1 MRYTMLSS
9 SKKLLKWRSGQKLS
23 ILRLHRHRRSCRIS
37 TITES
42 MVQMPIMGRTKSVC
56 LTGEEN
62 MLKVF
67 LAEDEF
73 IIREGIKNN
82 IDWQAHGYEFCGEAS
97 DGELAFPLIQKTRP
111 DILITDIKMPFV
123 DGLALSRLVKK
134 ELPETEIIILSGY
147 EEFDYAKEAI
157 QIGVARYLLKPINGE
172 TLLQEIDS
180 VAEIILGK
188 QKEKE
193 IREKYQKEMEE
204 NSLRDQMDLF
214 QHLVTGDCSME
225 ELLSVADK
233 LDLKIMAPWYSIVLL
248 KIQSMKHDYEEYSG
262 SIVVVDER
270 IAKLAEPEHVLVFD
284 RALEGRAFLFKAD
297 SEEELLAYQK
307 EYLGD
312 VKEVLSGYANLRY
325 FGGIG
330 TPVNRL
336 REIPASFEDASHAF
350 AHRYLVAESCIL
362 DSSLLMQEGAA
373 EQEDFRISAVNPEQI
388 DRAKMQEFL
397 RTGDLDEVIYFVDEF
412 FGKLDGGA
420 MKSRIFRQYITM
432 DAYFSI
438 ADFLKGLGLQK
449 DEIEAPDQDSSILQ
463 DEKSAMDYIVRIM
476 NKALVL
482 REKKASSRYEDVVSE
497 VIHYIEDNYAQE
509 ELSLNLLASHVNFS
523 PNHLSMIFSQQTGQ
537 TLIRYLTDYRMNRAK
552 ELLRCSSKKS
562 SVISMEVGYKDPHY
576 FSYLFKKTQGMTPTQ
591 YRGGRAAEGEDL

>member
-1 MRYTMLSS
+1 
-9 SKKLLKWRSGQKLS
+9 
-23 ILRLHRHRRSCRIS
+23 
-37 TITES
+37 
-42 MVQMPIMGRTKSVC
+42 MGRTKSVC

-82 IDWQAHGYEFCGEAS
+82 IDWQAYGYEFCGEAS

-270 IAKLAEPEHVLVFD
+270 IVKLAEPEHVLIFD

-373 EQEDFRISAVNPEQI
+373 ENEDFRISAVNPEQI
-388 DRAKMQEFL
+388 DRTKMQEFL
-397 RTGDLDEVIYFVDEF
+397 RTGDLDEVVYFVDEF

-438 ADFLKGLGLQK
+438 VDFLKGLGLQK

-476 NKALVL
+476 EKALVL

>member
-1 MRYTMLSS
+1 
-9 SKKLLKWRSGQKLS
+9 
-23 ILRLHRHRRSCRIS
+23 
-37 TITES
+37 
-42 MVQMPIMGRTKSVC
+42 MGRTKSFC

-157 QIGVARYLLKPINGE
+157 QIGVARYLLKPVNGE

-262 SIVVVDER
+262 SIVAVDER
-270 IAKLAEPEHVLVFD
+270 IVKLAEPEHVLIFD

-373 EQEDFRISAVNPEQI
+373 EHEDFRISAVNPEQI
-388 DRAKMQEFL
+388 DRTKMQEFL
-397 RTGDLDEVIYFVDEF
+397 RTGDLDEVVYFVDEF

-438 ADFLKGLGLQK
+438 VDFLKGLGLQK

-476 NKALVL
+476 EKALVL

>member
-1 MRYTMLSS
+1 
-9 SKKLLKWRSGQKLS
+9 
-23 ILRLHRHRRSCRIS
+23 
-37 TITES
+37 
-42 MVQMPIMGRTKSVC
+42 MPIMGRTKSFC

-157 QIGVARYLLKPINGE
+157 QIGVARYLLKPVNGE

-225 ELLSVADK
+225 ELLSVAGK

-270 IAKLAEPEHVLVFD
+270 IAKLAEPERVLIFD

-297 SEEELLAYQK
+297 SEDELLAYQK

-312 VKEVLSGYANLRY
+312 VKEVLSSYVNLRY

-438 ADFLKGLGLQK
+438 VDFLKGLGLQK

-476 NKALVL
+476 EKALVL

>member
-1 MRYTMLSS
+1 
-9 SKKLLKWRSGQKLS
+9 
-23 ILRLHRHRRSCRIS
+23 
-37 TITES
+37 
-42 MVQMPIMGRTKSVC
+42 
-56 LTGEEN
+56 

-82 IDWQAHGYEFCGEAS
+82 IDWQAYGYEFCGEAS

-262 SIVVVDER
+262 SIVAVDER
-270 IAKLAEPEHVLVFD
+270 IVKLAEPEHVLIFD

-373 EQEDFRISAVNPEQI
+373 EHEDFRISAVNPEQI

-397 RTGDLDEVIYFVDEF
+397 RTGDLDEVVYFVDEF

-438 ADFLKGLGLQK
+438 VDFLKGLGLQK

>member
-1 MRYTMLSS
+1 
-9 SKKLLKWRSGQKLS
+9 
-23 ILRLHRHRRSCRIS
+23 
-37 TITES
+37 
-42 MVQMPIMGRTKSVC
+42 
-56 LTGEEN
+56 

-180 VAEIILGK
+180 VAEIILDK

-193 IREKYQKEMEE
+193 IREKYQREMEE
-204 NSLRDQMDLF
+204 NSLRDQMNLF

-270 IAKLAEPEHVLVFD
+270 IAKLAEPEHVLIFD

-297 SEEELLAYQK
+297 SEDELLAYQK

-373 EQEDFRISAVNPEQI
+373 ENEDFRISAVNPEQI
-388 DRAKMQEFL
+388 DRTKMQEFL
-397 RTGDLDEVIYFVDEF
+397 RTGDLDEVVYFVDEF

-438 ADFLKGLGLQK
+438 VDFLKGLGLQK

-476 NKALVL
+476 EKALVL

-562 SVISMEVGYKDPHY
+562 SEISMEVGYKDPHY

>member
-1 MRYTMLSS
+1 
-9 SKKLLKWRSGQKLS
+9 
-23 ILRLHRHRRSCRIS
+23 
-37 TITES
+37 
-42 MVQMPIMGRTKSVC
+42 
-56 LTGEEN
+56 

-82 IDWQAHGYEFCGEAS
+82 IDWQAYGYEFCGEAS

-270 IAKLAEPEHVLVFD
+270 IVKLAEPEHVLIFD

-373 EQEDFRISAVNPEQI
+373 EHDDFRISAVNPEQI

-397 RTGDLDEVIYFVDEF
+397 RTGDLDEVVYFVDEF

-438 ADFLKGLGLQK
+438 VDFLKGLGLQK

-476 NKALVL
+476 EKALVL

-576 FSYLFKKTQGMTPTQ
+576 FSFLFKKTQGMTPTQ

>member
-1 MRYTMLSS
+1 
-9 SKKLLKWRSGQKLS
+9 
-23 ILRLHRHRRSCRIS
+23 
-37 TITES
+37 
-42 MVQMPIMGRTKSVC
+42 
-56 LTGEEN
+56 

-97 DGELAFPLIQKTRP
+97 DGELAFPLIQKTKP
-111 DILITDIKMPFV
+111 DILITDIKMPFM

-157 QIGVARYLLKPINGE
+157 HIGVARYLLKPINGE
-172 TLLQEIDS
+172 ALLQEVDS
-180 VAEIILGK
+180 VAGVILEK

-193 IREKYQKEMEE
+193 IHEKYRKEMEE
-204 NSLRDQMDLF
+204 NSLRDQKDLF

-225 ELLSVADK
+225 EFLSISDK
-233 LDLKIMAPWYSIVLL
+233 LGLKIMAPWYSIVLL

-262 SIVVVDER
+262 SIVAVDQKITE
-270 IAKLAEPEHVLVFD
+270 LTDPEHVIIFD
-284 RALEGRAFLFKAD
+284 RALEGKAFLLKAD
-297 SEEELLAYQK
+297 SEEELLSYQK
-307 EYLGD
+307 EYMD
-312 VKEVLSGYANLRY
+312 SIKEVLAGYTNLRY

-362 DSSLLMQEGAA
+362 DSGLLLKEGEG
-373 EQEDFRISAVNPEQI
+373 EQDDFKISAVNPEQI

-397 RTGDLDEVIYFVDEF
+397 RTGDPDEIVYFVDEF

-438 ADFLKGLGLQK
+438 VDFLKGLGLQK

-463 DEKSAMDYIVRIM
+463 DEKNAMDYIVRIM
-476 NKALVL
+476 EKALVL
-482 REKKASSRYEDVVSE
+482 REKKASSRYEDVVGE
-497 VIHYIEDNYAQE
+497 VIRYIEDNYAQE
-509 ELSLNLLASHVNFS
+509 DLSLNLLASHVNFS

-537 TLIRYLTDYRMNRAK
+537 TLIKYLTDYRMNRAK
-552 ELLRCSSKKS
+552 ELLRCSGKKS

>member
-1 MRYTMLSS
+1 
-9 SKKLLKWRSGQKLS
+9 
-23 ILRLHRHRRSCRIS
+23 
-37 TITES
+37 
-42 MVQMPIMGRTKSVC
+42 MGRTKSVC

-82 IDWQAHGYEFCGEAS
+82 IDWQAYGYEFCGEAS

-225 ELLSVADK
+225 ELLSVAGK

-270 IAKLAEPEHVLVFD
+270 IVKLAEPEHVLIFD

-373 EQEDFRISAVNPEQI
+373 EHEDFRISAVNPEQI
-388 DRAKMQEFL
+388 DRTKMQEFL
-397 RTGDLDEVIYFVDEF
+397 RTGDLDEVVYFVDEF

-438 ADFLKGLGLQK
+438 VDFLKGLGLQK

-476 NKALVL
+476 EKALVL

>member
-1 MRYTMLSS
+1 
-9 SKKLLKWRSGQKLS
+9 
-23 ILRLHRHRRSCRIS
+23 
-37 TITES
+37 
-42 MVQMPIMGRTKSVC
+42 
-56 LTGEEN
+56 

-157 QIGVARYLLKPINGE
+157 QIGVARYLLKPVNGE

-270 IAKLAEPEHVLVFD
+270 IAKLAEPEHVLIFD

-373 EQEDFRISAVNPEQI
+373 EHEDFRISAVNPEQI
-388 DRAKMQEFL
+388 DRTKMQEFL
-397 RTGDLDEVIYFVDEF
+397 RTGDLDEVVYFVDEF

-438 ADFLKGLGLQK
+438 VDFLKGLGLQK

-476 NKALVL
+476 EKALVL

>member
-1 MRYTMLSS
+1 
-9 SKKLLKWRSGQKLS
+9 
-23 ILRLHRHRRSCRIS
+23 
-37 TITES
+37 
-42 MVQMPIMGRTKSVC
+42 
-56 LTGEEN
+56 

-180 VAEIILGK
+180 VAEIILDK

-193 IREKYQKEMEE
+193 IREKYQREMEE

-270 IAKLAEPEHVLVFD
+270 IAKLAEPEHVLIFD

-297 SEEELLAYQK
+297 SEDELLAYQK
-307 EYLGD
+307 EYLGN
-312 VKEVLSGYANLRY
+312 VKEVLSGYENLRY

-362 DSSLLMQEGAA
+362 DSRLLMQEGAA

-397 RTGDLDEVIYFVDEF
+397 RTGDLDEVVYFVDEF

-438 ADFLKGLGLQK
+438 VDFLKGLGLQK

-476 NKALVL
+476 DKALVL

-497 VIHYIEDNYAQE
+497 VIHYIENNYAQE

>member
-1 MRYTMLSS
+1 
-9 SKKLLKWRSGQKLS
+9 
-23 ILRLHRHRRSCRIS
+23 
-37 TITES
+37 
-42 MVQMPIMGRTKSVC
+42 MGRTKSFC

-438 ADFLKGLGLQK
+438 VDFLKGLGLQK

-476 NKALVL
+476 DKALVL
-482 REKKASSRYEDVVSE
+482 REKRASSRYEDVVSE

>member
-1 MRYTMLSS
+1 
-9 SKKLLKWRSGQKLS
+9 
-23 ILRLHRHRRSCRIS
+23 
-37 TITES
+37 
-42 MVQMPIMGRTKSVC
+42 
-56 LTGEEN
+56 

-157 QIGVARYLLKPINGE
+157 QVGVARYLLKPINGE

-270 IAKLAEPEHVLVFD
+270 IVKLAEPEHVLIFD

-373 EQEDFRISAVNPEQI
+373 EHEDFRISAVNPEQI
-388 DRAKMQEFL
+388 DRTKMQEFL
-397 RTGDLDEVIYFVDEF
+397 RTGDLDEVVYFVDEF

-438 ADFLKGLGLQK
+438 VDFLKGLGLQK

-476 NKALVL
+476 EKALVL

>member
-1 MRYTMLSS
+1 
-9 SKKLLKWRSGQKLS
+9 
-23 ILRLHRHRRSCRIS
+23 
-37 TITES
+37 
-42 MVQMPIMGRTKSVC
+42 MGRTKSVC

-438 ADFLKGLGLQK
+438 VDFLKGLGLQK

-476 NKALVL
+476 DKALVL
-482 REKKASSRYEDVVSE
+482 REKRASSRYEDVVSE

>member
-1 MRYTMLSS
+1 
-9 SKKLLKWRSGQKLS
+9 
-23 ILRLHRHRRSCRIS
+23 
-37 TITES
+37 
-42 MVQMPIMGRTKSVC
+42 
-56 LTGEEN
+56 

-82 IDWQAHGYEFCGEAS
+82 IDWQAYGYEFCGEAS

-262 SIVVVDER
+262 SIVAVDER
-270 IAKLAEPEHVLVFD
+270 IVKLAEPEHVLIFD

-482 REKKASSRYEDVVSE
+482 REKKASGRYEDVVSE

>member
-1 MRYTMLSS
+1 
-9 SKKLLKWRSGQKLS
+9 
-23 ILRLHRHRRSCRIS
+23 
-37 TITES
+37 
-42 MVQMPIMGRTKSVC
+42 MPIMGRTKSVC

>member
-1 MRYTMLSS
+1 
-9 SKKLLKWRSGQKLS
+9 
-23 ILRLHRHRRSCRIS
+23 
-37 TITES
+37 
-42 MVQMPIMGRTKSVC
+42 
-56 LTGEEN
+56 

-82 IDWQAHGYEFCGEAS
+82 IDWQAYGYEFCGEAS

>member
-1 MRYTMLSS
+1 
-9 SKKLLKWRSGQKLS
+9 
-23 ILRLHRHRRSCRIS
+23 
-37 TITES
+37 
-42 MVQMPIMGRTKSVC
+42 
-56 LTGEEN
+56 

-97 DGELAFPLIQKTRP
+97 DGELAFPLIQKTKP
-111 DILITDIKMPFV
+111 DILITDIKMPFM

-157 QIGVARYLLKPINGE
+157 HIGVARYLLKPINGE
-172 TLLQEIDS
+172 ALLQEVDS
-180 VAEIILGK
+180 VAGVILEK

-193 IREKYQKEMEE
+193 IREKYRKEMEE
-204 NSLRDQMDLF
+204 NSLRDQKELF

-225 ELLSVADK
+225 EFLSISDK
-233 LDLKIMAPWYSIVLL
+233 LGLKIMAPWYSIVLL
-248 KIQSMKHDYEEYSG
+248 KIQSRKHDYEEYSG
-262 SIVVVDER
+262 SIVAVDQKITE
-270 IAKLAEPEHVLVFD
+270 LTDPEHVIIFD
-284 RALEGRAFLFKAD
+284 RALEGKAFLLKAD
-297 SEEELLAYQK
+297 SEEELLSYQK
-307 EYLGD
+307 EYMD
-312 VKEVLSGYANLRY
+312 SIKEVLAGYTNLRY

-362 DSSLLMQEGAA
+362 DSGLLLKEGEG
-373 EQEDFRISAVNPEQI
+373 EQDDFKISAVNPEQI

-397 RTGDLDEVIYFVDEF
+397 RTGDLDEIVYFVDEF

-438 ADFLKGLGLQK
+438 VDFLKGLGLQK

-463 DEKSAMDYIVRIM
+463 DEKNAMDYIVRIM
-476 NKALVL
+476 EKALVL
-482 REKKASSRYEDVVSE
+482 REKKVSSRYEDVVGE
-497 VIHYIEDNYAQE
+497 VIRYIEDNYAQE
-509 ELSLNLLASHVNFS
+509 DLSLNLLASHVNFS

-537 TLIRYLTDYRMNRAK
+537 TLIKYLTDYRMNRAK
-552 ELLRCSSKKS
+552 ELLRCSGKKS

>member
-1 MRYTMLSS
+1 
-9 SKKLLKWRSGQKLS
+9 
-23 ILRLHRHRRSCRIS
+23 
-37 TITES
+37 
-42 MVQMPIMGRTKSVC
+42 
-56 LTGEEN
+56 

-225 ELLSVADK
+225 ELLSVAGK

-270 IAKLAEPEHVLVFD
+270 IAKLAEPEHVLIFD

-297 SEEELLAYQK
+297 SEDELLAYQK

-438 ADFLKGLGLQK
+438 VDFLKGLGLQK

-476 NKALVL
+476 EKALVL

>member
-1 MRYTMLSS
+1 
-9 SKKLLKWRSGQKLS
+9 
-23 ILRLHRHRRSCRIS
+23 
-37 TITES
+37 
-42 MVQMPIMGRTKSVC
+42 
-56 LTGEEN
+56 

-270 IAKLAEPEHVLVFD
+270 IAKLAEPEHVLIFD

-373 EQEDFRISAVNPEQI
+373 EHEDFRISAVNPEQI
-388 DRAKMQEFL
+388 DRTKMQEFL
-397 RTGDLDEVIYFVDEF
+397 RTGDLDEVVYFVDEF

-438 ADFLKGLGLQK
+438 VDFLKGLGLQK

-476 NKALVL
+476 EKALVL
-482 REKKASSRYEDVVSE
+482 REKKVSSRYEDVVSE

>member
-1 MRYTMLSS
+1 
-9 SKKLLKWRSGQKLS
+9 
-23 ILRLHRHRRSCRIS
+23 
-37 TITES
+37 
-42 MVQMPIMGRTKSVC
+42 
-56 LTGEEN
+56 

-204 NSLRDQMDLF
+204 NSLRDHMDLF

-270 IAKLAEPEHVLVFD
+270 IAKLAEPEHVLIFD

-297 SEEELLAYQK
+297 SEDELLAYQK
-307 EYLGD
+307 EYLGN
-312 VKEVLSGYANLRY
+312 VKEVLSGYVNLRY

-373 EQEDFRISAVNPEQI
+373 ENEDFRISAVNPEQI
-388 DRAKMQEFL
+388 DRTKMQEFL
-397 RTGDLDEVIYFVDEF
+397 RTGDLDEVVYFVDEF

-438 ADFLKGLGLQK
+438 VDFLKGLGLQK

-476 NKALVL
+476 DKALVL

-497 VIHYIEDNYAQE
+497 VIHYIENNYAQE

>member
-1 MRYTMLSS
+1 
-9 SKKLLKWRSGQKLS
+9 
-23 ILRLHRHRRSCRIS
+23 
-37 TITES
+37 
-42 MVQMPIMGRTKSVC
+42 
-56 LTGEEN
+56 

-270 IAKLAEPEHVLVFD
+270 IAKLAEPEHVLIFD

-297 SEEELLAYQK
+297 SEDELLAYQK

-312 VKEVLSGYANLRY
+312 VKEVLSSYVNLRY

-438 ADFLKGLGLQK
+438 VDFLKGLGLQK

-476 NKALVL
+476 EKALVL

-562 SVISMEVGYKDPHY
+562 SVISMEVGHKDPHY

>member
-1 MRYTMLSS
+1 
-9 SKKLLKWRSGQKLS
+9 
-23 ILRLHRHRRSCRIS
+23 
-37 TITES
+37 
-42 MVQMPIMGRTKSVC
+42 
-56 LTGEEN
+56 

-123 DGLALSRLVKK
+123 DGLALSRLIKK

-270 IAKLAEPEHVLVFD
+270 IAKLAEPEHVLIFD

-297 SEEELLAYQK
+297 SEDELLAYQK

-312 VKEVLSGYANLRY
+312 VKEVLSGYVNLRY

-362 DSSLLMQEGAA
+362 DSRLLMQEGAV
-373 EQEDFRISAVNPEQI
+373 EQEDFRISAVNLEQI
-388 DRAKMQEFL
+388 DRTKMQEFL
-397 RTGDLDEVIYFVDEF
+397 RTGDLDEVVYFVDEF

-438 ADFLKGLGLQK
+438 VDFLKGLGLQK

-463 DEKSAMDYIVRIM
+463 DEKNAMEYIVRIM
-476 NKALVL
+476 DKALVL
-482 REKKASSRYEDVVSE
+482 RERKASSRYEDVVSE
-497 VIHYIEDNYAQE
+497 VIHYIENNYAQE

>member
-1 MRYTMLSS
+1 
-9 SKKLLKWRSGQKLS
+9 
-23 ILRLHRHRRSCRIS
+23 
-37 TITES
+37 
-42 MVQMPIMGRTKSVC
+42 MGRTKSFC

-82 IDWQAHGYEFCGEAS
+82 IDWQAYGYEFCGEAS

-225 ELLSVADK
+225 ELLSVAGK

-270 IAKLAEPEHVLVFD
+270 IAKLAEPEHVLIFD

-373 EQEDFRISAVNPEQI
+373 EHEDFRISAVNPEQI
-388 DRAKMQEFL
+388 DRTKMQEFL
-397 RTGDLDEVIYFVDEF
+397 RTGDLDEVVYFVDEF

-438 ADFLKGLGLQK
+438 VDFLKGLGLQK

-476 NKALVL
+476 EKALVL

>member
-1 MRYTMLSS
+1 
-9 SKKLLKWRSGQKLS
+9 
-23 ILRLHRHRRSCRIS
+23 
-37 TITES
+37 
-42 MVQMPIMGRTKSVC
+42 
-56 LTGEEN
+56 

-373 EQEDFRISAVNPEQI
+373 EHEDFRISAVNPEQI
-388 DRAKMQEFL
+388 DRTKMQEFL
-397 RTGDLDEVIYFVDEF
+397 RTGDLDEVVYFVDEF

>member
-1 MRYTMLSS
+1 
-9 SKKLLKWRSGQKLS
+9 
-23 ILRLHRHRRSCRIS
+23 
-37 TITES
+37 
-42 MVQMPIMGRTKSVC
+42 
-56 LTGEEN
+56 

-225 ELLSVADK
+225 ELLSVAGK

-270 IAKLAEPEHVLVFD
+270 IVKLAEPEHVLIFD

-388 DRAKMQEFL
+388 DRTKMQEFL
-397 RTGDLDEVIYFVDEF
+397 RTGDLDEVVYFVDEF

-438 ADFLKGLGLQK
+438 MDFLKGLGLQK

-476 NKALVL
+476 EKALVL

>member
-1 MRYTMLSS
+1 
-9 SKKLLKWRSGQKLS
+9 
-23 ILRLHRHRRSCRIS
+23 
-37 TITES
+37 
-42 MVQMPIMGRTKSVC
+42 
-56 LTGEEN
+56 

-82 IDWQAHGYEFCGEAS
+82 IDWQAYGYEFCGEAS

-225 ELLSVADK
+225 ELLSVAGK

-270 IAKLAEPEHVLVFD
+270 IVKLAEPEHVLIFD

-373 EQEDFRISAVNPEQI
+373 EHEDFRISAVNPEQI
-388 DRAKMQEFL
+388 DRTKMQEFL
-397 RTGDLDEVIYFVDEF
+397 RTGDLDEVVYFVDEF

-438 ADFLKGLGLQK
+438 VDFLKGLGLQK

-476 NKALVL
+476 EKALVL

-562 SVISMEVGYKDPHY
+562 SVISIEVGYKDPHY

>member
-1 MRYTMLSS
+1 
-9 SKKLLKWRSGQKLS
+9 
-23 ILRLHRHRRSCRIS
+23 
-37 TITES
+37 
-42 MVQMPIMGRTKSVC
+42 
-56 LTGEEN
+56 

-82 IDWQAHGYEFCGEAS
+82 IDWQAYGYEFCGEAS

-262 SIVVVDER
+262 SIVAVDER
-270 IAKLAEPEHVLVFD
+270 IVKLAEPEHVLVFD

-373 EQEDFRISAVNPEQI
+373 EHEDFRISAVNPEQI

>member
-1 MRYTMLSS
+1 
-9 SKKLLKWRSGQKLS
+9 
-23 ILRLHRHRRSCRIS
+23 
-37 TITES
+37 
-42 MVQMPIMGRTKSVC
+42 MGRTKSFC

-262 SIVVVDER
+262 SIVAVDER
-270 IAKLAEPEHVLVFD
+270 IVKLAEPEHVLVFD

-373 EQEDFRISAVNPEQI
+373 EHEDFRISAVNPEQI

-397 RTGDLDEVIYFVDEF
+397 RTGDLDEVVYFVDEF

-438 ADFLKGLGLQK
+438 VDFLKGLGLQK
-449 DEIEAPDQDSSILQ
+449 DEIEAPDQDGSILQ

-482 REKKASSRYEDVVSE
+482 REKRASSRYEDVVSE

>member
-1 MRYTMLSS
+1 
-9 SKKLLKWRSGQKLS
+9 
-23 ILRLHRHRRSCRIS
+23 
-37 TITES
+37 
-42 MVQMPIMGRTKSVC
+42 
-56 LTGEEN
+56 

-97 DGELAFPLIQKTRP
+97 DGELAFPLIQKARP

-180 VAEIILGK
+180 VAEIILDK

-193 IREKYQKEMEE
+193 IREKYQREMEE

-270 IAKLAEPEHVLVFD
+270 IAKLAEPEHVLIFD

-297 SEEELLAYQK
+297 SEDELLAYQK
-307 EYLGD
+307 EYLGN
-312 VKEVLSGYANLRY
+312 VKEVLSGYVNLRY

-373 EQEDFRISAVNPEQI
+373 ENEDFRISAVNPEQI
-388 DRAKMQEFL
+388 DRTKMQEFL
-397 RTGDLDEVIYFVDEF
+397 RTGDLDEVVYFVDEF

-438 ADFLKGLGLQK
+438 VDFLKGLGLQK

-476 NKALVL
+476 DKALVL

-497 VIHYIEDNYAQE
+497 VIHYIENNYAQE

>member
-1 MRYTMLSS
+1 
-9 SKKLLKWRSGQKLS
+9 
-23 ILRLHRHRRSCRIS
+23 
-37 TITES
+37 
-42 MVQMPIMGRTKSVC
+42 
-56 LTGEEN
+56 

-157 QIGVARYLLKPINGE
+157 QIGVARYLLKPVNGE

-270 IAKLAEPEHVLVFD
+270 IAKLAEPEHVLIFD

-297 SEEELLAYQK
+297 SEDELLAYQK

-312 VKEVLSGYANLRY
+312 VKEVLSSYMNLRY

-388 DRAKMQEFL
+388 DRTKMQEFL
-397 RTGDLDEVIYFVDEF
+397 RTGDLDEVVYFVDEF

-438 ADFLKGLGLQK
+438 VDFLKGLGLQK

-476 NKALVL
+476 EKALVL

>member
-1 MRYTMLSS
+1 
-9 SKKLLKWRSGQKLS
+9 
-23 ILRLHRHRRSCRIS
+23 
-37 TITES
+37 
-42 MVQMPIMGRTKSVC
+42 MGRTKSVC

-373 EQEDFRISAVNPEQI
+373 EHEDFRISAVNPEQI
-388 DRAKMQEFL
+388 DRTKMQEFL
-397 RTGDLDEVIYFVDEF
+397 RTGDLDEVVYFVDEF

-438 ADFLKGLGLQK
+438 VDFLKGLGLQK

-482 REKKASSRYEDVVSE
+482 REKRASSRYEDVVSE

-552 ELLRCSSKKS
+552 ELLRCSGKKS

>member
-1 MRYTMLSS
+1 
-9 SKKLLKWRSGQKLS
+9 
-23 ILRLHRHRRSCRIS
+23 
-37 TITES
+37 
-42 MVQMPIMGRTKSVC
+42 MGRTKSVC

-157 QIGVARYLLKPINGE
+157 QIGVARYLLKPVNGE

-438 ADFLKGLGLQK
+438 VDFLKGLGLQK

-476 NKALVL
+476 DKALVL
-482 REKKASSRYEDVVSE
+482 REKRASSRYEDVVSE

>member
-1 MRYTMLSS
+1 
-9 SKKLLKWRSGQKLS
+9 
-23 ILRLHRHRRSCRIS
+23 
-37 TITES
+37 
-42 MVQMPIMGRTKSVC
+42 MGRTKSVC

-388 DRAKMQEFL
+388 DRTKMQEFL
-397 RTGDLDEVIYFVDEF
+397 RTGDLDEVVYFVDEF

-438 ADFLKGLGLQK
+438 VDFLKGLGLQK

-476 NKALVL
+476 EKALVL

>member
-1 MRYTMLSS
+1 
-9 SKKLLKWRSGQKLS
+9 
-23 ILRLHRHRRSCRIS
+23 
-37 TITES
+37 
-42 MVQMPIMGRTKSVC
+42 
-56 LTGEEN
+56 

-373 EQEDFRISAVNPEQI
+373 EHEDFRISAVNPEQI
-388 DRAKMQEFL
+388 DRTKMQEFL
-397 RTGDLDEVIYFVDEF
+397 RTGDLDEVVYFVDEF

-438 ADFLKGLGLQK
+438 VDFLKGLGLQK

-482 REKKASSRYEDVVSE
+482 REKRASSRYEDVVSE

-552 ELLRCSSKKS
+552 ELLRCSGKKS

>member
-1 MRYTMLSS
+1 
-9 SKKLLKWRSGQKLS
+9 
-23 ILRLHRHRRSCRIS
+23 
-37 TITES
+37 
-42 MVQMPIMGRTKSVC
+42 
-56 LTGEEN
+56 

-270 IAKLAEPEHVLVFD
+270 IVKLAEPEHVLIFD

-373 EQEDFRISAVNPEQI
+373 EHEDFRISAVNPEQI

-397 RTGDLDEVIYFVDEF
+397 RTGDLDEVVYFVDEF

-438 ADFLKGLGLQK
+438 VDFLKGLGLQK
-449 DEIEAPDQDSSILQ
+449 DEIEAPDQDGSILQ

-476 NKALVL
+476 EKALVL

>member
-1 MRYTMLSS
+1 
-9 SKKLLKWRSGQKLS
+9 
-23 ILRLHRHRRSCRIS
+23 
-37 TITES
+37 
-42 MVQMPIMGRTKSVC
+42 
-56 LTGEEN
+56 

-82 IDWQAHGYEFCGEAS
+82 IDWQAYGYEFCGEAS

-262 SIVVVDER
+262 SIVAVDER
-270 IAKLAEPEHVLVFD
+270 IVKLAEPEHVLIFD

-312 VKEVLSGYANLRY
+312 VKEVLSGYVNLRY

-373 EQEDFRISAVNPEQI
+373 EHEDFRISAVNPEQI

-397 RTGDLDEVIYFVDEF
+397 RTGDLDEVVYFVDEF

-438 ADFLKGLGLQK
+438 VDFLKGLGLQK
-449 DEIEAPDQDSSILQ
+449 DEIEAPDQDGSILQ